1 MKHRKSTK
9 LEILQPVHLLTLC
22 LTVVLCTGILQA
34 QHDPGPRGGAAGA
47 GGFYPTLDGNEQAF
61 FSQALDRFKEI
72 DSVSG
77 NVPGEA
83 GVGLGPT
90 FNANSCA
97 ACHAQPDVGGSSPG
111 LRSPQKPV
119 PNPQVAFATL
129 DGATNTVPPFI
140 SANGPVREARFVST
154 NTADPYAALDGG
166 VHGLYTI
173 AGRSD
178 AIGCNLQQPDFATQ
192 LANHNVIF
200 RIPTPTFGLG
210 LIENTPDAV
219 LEANLAANSAA
230 KSALGIGGKLNR
242 TGNDGTVTR
251 FGWKAQNK
259 SLVIFSG
266 EAYNVE
272 QGVANEVFPNERA
285 AVPGC
290 VFNSTPEDST
300 NITNPDDPTSTT
312 GTASKMSSDTVNFA
326 AFMRLTAPPT
336 ATTHTASELNGQKL
350 FSSVG
355 CVLCH
360 SSTLTTGQS
369 PFTGM
374 SNVVYHPYSDIAVH
388 HMGSNLADGVNQGGA
403 GPDEFRTAPLWG
415 VGQRLF
421 FLHDGRTSDLLQAIK
436 AHASSGNICVVT
448 QDFQQFSINN
458 GVSYFQPFSQSQT
471 CGSEA
476 NGVISNFNS
485 LSSSQKQDLLNFLR
499 SL

>member
-9 LEILQPVHLLTLC
+9 LEILRPVNRLTLC
-22 LTVVLCTGILQA
+22 LTVVLCAGILQA
-34 QHDPGPRGGAAGA
+34 QHDPGPSGGAAGA

-77 NVPGEA
+77 NVPGET
-83 GVGLGPT
+83 GIGLGPT

-97 ACHAQPDVGGSSPG
+97 ACDDQPDVGGSSPG
-111 LRSPQKPV
+111 LRSPEKLV
-119 PNPQVAFATL
+119 RNPAVAFDSL
-129 DGATNTVPPFI
+129 DGATNNVPPFI
-140 SANGPVREARFVST
+140 SANGPVREALFVST
-154 NTADPYAALDGG
+154 NPADTYAPLDGG

-219 LEANLAANSAA
+219 LVTNLAANSAA

-272 QGVANEVFPNERA
+272 QGGANEVFPNERA

-312 GTASKMSSDTVNFA
+312 GTASKMSSDIVNFA

-360 SSTLTTGQS
+360 
-369 PFTGM
+369 
-374 SNVVYHPYSDIAVH
+374 I
-388 HMGSNLADGVNQGGA
+388 
-403 GPDEFRTAPLWG
+403 
-415 VGQRLF
+415 
-421 FLHDGRTSDLLQAIK
+421 
-436 AHASSGNICVVT
+436 
-448 QDFQQFSINN
+448 
-458 GVSYFQPFSQSQT
+458 
-471 CGSEA
+471 
-476 NGVISNFNS
+476 
-485 LSSSQKQDLLNFLR
+485 
-499 SL
+499 

>member
-1 MKHRKSTK
+1 MTHRKTTK
-9 LEILQPVHLLTLC
+9 TVVKQACLFALC
-22 LTVVLCTGILQA
+22 LTVVFCTGILQA

-140 SANGPVREARFVST
+140 NANGPVREARFVST

-173 AGRSD
+173 KGRSD

-230 KSALGIGGKLNR
+230 KSTLGIIGKLNR

-360 SSTLTTGQS
+360 SDTLTTGQS

-374 SNVVYHPYSDIAVH
+374 SNVAYHPYSDIAVH

-421 FLHDGRTSDLLQAIK
+421 FLHDGRTSNLLQAIQ

>member
-1 MKHRKSTK
+1 MKDGKWRKR
-9 LEILQPVHLLTLC
+9 EIVQTGDLLTVG
-22 LTVVLCTGILQA
+22 LTVVLCTGILQG

-47 GGFYPTLDGNEQAF
+47 GGFYRTLDGNEQAF

-77 NVPGEA
+77 NVPGET
-83 GVGLGPT
+83 GIGLGPT

-154 NTADPYAALDGG
+154 NPAATDAPLDGG

-210 LIENTPDAV
+210 LIENPPDVV

-230 KSALGIGGKLNR
+230 KSALGIDGKLNR

-312 GTASKMSSDTVNFA
+312 GTASKMSSDVVNFA
-326 AFMRLTAPPT
+326 DFIRLTAPPT
-336 ATTHTASELNGQKL
+336 ATTHTASELHCPKL

-360 SSTLTTGQS
+360 
-369 PFTGM
+369 
-374 SNVVYHPYSDIAVH
+374 I
-388 HMGSNLADGVNQGGA
+388 
-403 GPDEFRTAPLWG
+403 
-415 VGQRLF
+415 
-421 FLHDGRTSDLLQAIK
+421 
-436 AHASSGNICVVT
+436 
-448 QDFQQFSINN
+448 
-458 GVSYFQPFSQSQT
+458 
-471 CGSEA
+471 
-476 NGVISNFNS
+476 
-485 LSSSQKQDLLNFLR
+485 
-499 SL
+499 